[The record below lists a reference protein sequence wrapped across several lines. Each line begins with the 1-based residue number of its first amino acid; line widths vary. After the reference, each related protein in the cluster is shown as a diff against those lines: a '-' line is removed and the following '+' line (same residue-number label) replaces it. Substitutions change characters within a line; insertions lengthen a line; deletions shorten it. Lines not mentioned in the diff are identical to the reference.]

1 MPTLYT
7 WLFFVHVLAVG
18 TFLFAH
24 GLSGGASF
32 LLRGPV
38 SQHTRSLLLLSQ
50 QSSFLS
56 SPAILLL
63 FVTGLSLT
71 LAGHCSGRVWPWA
84 SLALLIVYFA
94 VMVYVA

>member
-24 GLSGGASF
+24 GVSGGASF

-38 SQHTRSLLLLSQ
+38 SQQTRSLLRLSQ
-50 QSSFLS
+50 RRVSRLFY
-56 SPAILLL
+56 PAPR
-63 FVTGLSLT
+63 S
-71 LAGHCSGRVWPWA
+71 CS
-84 SLALLIVYFA
+84 
-94 VMVYVA
+94 